1 MRKNHLT
8 LEQRIHNA
16 IGSQT
21 VQEYKARHAYLHGVF
36 YSREEWDLMWYRSV
50 NTTWAHQFGRMV
62 GWDEVYLNSVEHMD
76 RIAVTSNLEA
86 MVNYPVFQGH
96 DLRSVG
102 CSGCHVL
109 SSDVIEVADDGRS
122 ARASYLTPGTLM
134 GSVGMSGE
142 GRSGIWLWER
152 YGSDFVYEDGRWQ
165 WFHEQVC
172 PDIAGCYDAQD
183 WARDRYL
190 DYLDRDLHIG
200 EVGGRPAQLSE
211 PGLFHADYSIVQT
224 VQNTVPPPKPYQTLD
239 DDNTYS
245 PGRNDPTGKQTVHA
259 APKAPANHTAYS
271 EDENPFRN
279 TRRRNDTAAGPEA

>member
-1 MRKNHLT
+1 MKYKGLS

-16 IGSQT
+16 MGAQT
-21 VQEYKARHAYLHGVF
+21 VEEYKARHAYLHEVC

-62 GWDEVYLNSVEHMD
+62 GWEEVYLNSVEHMD

-109 SSDVIEVADDGRS
+109 SSDVIEVSEDGKS
-122 ARASYLTPGTLM
+122 ARSFYLTPGTLM
-134 GSVGMSGE
+134 GSVGMSGQ

-152 YGSDFVYEDGRWQ
+152 YGSDFVYEDGKWQ

-172 PDIAGCYDAQD
+172 PDLAGCYDDQD
-183 WARDRYL
+183 WAHDRYL
-190 DYLDRDLHIG
+190 DYLAKDISIG
-200 EVGGRPAQLSE
+200 EVGGAPAQLSE
-211 PGLFHADYSIVQT
+211 PGLFHADYSITQT
-224 VQNTVPPPKPYQTLD
+224 VQNTVPPPSPYHTLD
-239 DDNTYS
+239 DENTYS
-245 PGRNDPTGKQTVHA
+245 PGRSDPTGKITVRA
-259 APKAPANHTAYS
+259 APKIKGRHQAGGLEN
-271 EDENPFRN
+271 NPFRHTGN
-279 TRRRNDTAAGPEA
+279 RRA